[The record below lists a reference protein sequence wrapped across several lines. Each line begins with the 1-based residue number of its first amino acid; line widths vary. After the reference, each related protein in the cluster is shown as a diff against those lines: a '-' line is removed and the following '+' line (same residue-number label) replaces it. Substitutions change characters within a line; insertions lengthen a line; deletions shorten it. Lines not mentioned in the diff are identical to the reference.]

1 LTTLSYDSQ
10 LKEIVRTFYESYN
23 KRDLAASW
31 DRYISL
37 QLVMHVPGY
46 DDRDSWLVMDN
57 EILAAFEDLT
67 LTVFD
72 QVAEYDKV
80 ATRWGIGGTQTGDF
94 LGIPASGRYASFTAT
109 TVDRVYGGKII
120 EHWADSDFTA
130 FLQQLTA

>member
-1 LTTLSYDSQ
+1 MSYDSQ

-23 KRDLAASW
+23 KRDLAASR

-72 QVAEYDKV
+72 QVE
-80 ATRWGIGGTQTGDF
+80 TGEF

-120 EHWADSDFTA
+120 EHWADSDLTA
-130 FLQQLTA
+130 FLRQLTA

>member
-10 LKEIVRTFYESYN
+10 PKEIVRTFYESYN
-23 KRDLAASW
+23 KRDLAVSW

-80 ATRWGIGGTQTGDF
+80 ATRWGIGGTQTGISSES
-94 LGIPASGRYASFTAT
+94 LLPAGTRRS
-109 TVDRVYGGKII
+109 
-120 EHWADSDFTA
+120 
-130 FLQQLTA
+130 LPQQLTGSTAVR